1 MVDIFD
7 SDVLDGFVG
16 GAASEPEVSYELV
29 EEVG

>member
-7 SDVLDGFVG
+7 SDVLDGFIG
-16 GAASEPEVSYELV
+16 GAASEPEVSDKLI